1 MMIKRRL
8 LPLLLIVVPFFI
20 SSCEF
25 REGMIKQLKGQWRFS
40 VGDNKNWANPDF
52 DDSSWDKIYVPS
64 EWEDQGY
71 NDYNGFAW
79 YRKSVRIQKK
89 YSQSS
94 LYLYL
99 GRIDDV
105 DEVYF
110 NGVRIGGTG
119 TLPPAYSSAY
129 NSQRRYFIPQNLVK
143 YNGDNVIAVRVY
155 DARDRGGMID
165 GEMGIYTYNI
175 SPVDYDLSGE
185 WKFRTGDSAAW
196 KEGKYSDAAWTSLKV
211 PGYFEDQGF
220 SNYDGYSWYRK
231 KFDGPAEM
239 KGKKLV
245 MVLGKIDDIDEV
257 YINGR
262 FIGGTGTFY
271 STKDSIDTYSFSD
284 ENRGYYLPDD
294 MVLQDKDNVIAV
306 RVFDSGEGG
315 GIYSGHIGLITQDNY
330 VKYWDSRKREKRWH

>member
-1 MMIKRRL
+1 MMLKHRL
-8 LPLLLIVVPFFI
+8 LPLFLVVVPFFI

-40 VGDNKNWANPDF
+40 IGDNKNWANLDF
-52 DDSSWDKIYVPS
+52 DDSHWDKIYVPS

-79 YRKSVRIQKK
+79 YRKTVRIQKK

-99 GRIDDV
+99 GRIDDA

-119 TLPPAYSSAY
+119 TLPPDFSSAY
-129 NSQRRYFIPQNLVK
+129 NTKRRYFIPQNLVK
-143 YNGDNVIAVRVY
+143 YNGDNLIAVRVY
-155 DARDRGGMID
+155 DGRDGGGIRSGD
-165 GEMGIYTYNI
+165 LGIYTYNV
-175 SPVDYDLSGE
+175 SPVDYDLSGD
-185 WKFRTGDSAAW
+185 WKFTTGDSLAW
-196 KEGKYSDAAWTSLKV
+196 KDPDFTDKPWATIKV
-211 PGYFEDQGF
+211 PGYYEDQGF
-220 SNYDGYSWYRK
+220 PGYDGFSWYRK
-231 KFDGPAEM
+231 KFDVTPELRD
-239 KGKKLV
+239 KKLV

-262 FIGGTGTFY
+262 FIGGTGIFF
-271 STKDSIDTYSFSD
+271 STKDSIDTYSYYD

-294 MVLQDKDNVIAV
+294 MVLKDKDNVIAV
-306 RVFDSGEGG
+306 RVYDSGDGG
-315 GIYSGHIGLITQDNY
+315 GIYSGHIGIISQDNY
-330 VKYWDSRKREKRWH
+330 VKYWESRKSERRWH